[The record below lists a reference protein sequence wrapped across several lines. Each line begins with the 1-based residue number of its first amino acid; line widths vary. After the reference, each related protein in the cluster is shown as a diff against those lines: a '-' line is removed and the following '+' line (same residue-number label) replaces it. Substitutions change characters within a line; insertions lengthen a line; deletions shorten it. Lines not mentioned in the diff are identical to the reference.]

1 MNAIH
6 VLTLGAALLAVPL
19 HAQSAAPT
27 KPATV
32 PMKTMQPMATPSA
45 PPSEDMMAMMM
56 SGGMK
61 AKTDV
66 ASISLSLRESL
77 DLTADQVTRLTTLQ
91 ASSQAEMMRHMVAH
105 TEGMQSAAVITES
118 AVPDLPAY
126 ETALRAAANHM
137 VLEHLA
143 MARADADARAVLTPM
158 QRDRLVLA
166 RRVMKEMHA
175 GMMTEMKAEM
185 MKDGKAKMGAMPPG
199 QPDTRLP

>member
-1 MNAIH
+1 MKAIY
-6 VLTLGAALLAVPL
+6 VLVMGAALLAAPL
-19 HAQSAAPT
+19 YAQSTAVPR
-27 KPATV
+27 KPATM
-32 PMKTMQPMATPSA
+32 PMKKMQPM

-77 DLTADQVTRLTTLQ
+77 DVTADQVARLTALQ
-91 ASSQAEMMRHMVAH
+91 ASSQAEMMQHMAAH
-105 TEGMQSAAVITES
+105 SAGMRSAAVLTE
-118 AVPDLPAY
+118 AAAPDLTAY
-126 ETALRAAANHM
+126 EAALRAAANHM

-143 MARADADARAVLTPM
+143 MARADVEARAVLTPI

-166 RRVMKEMHA
+166 RRVMKEMRA
-175 GMMTEMKAEM
+175 GMMAEM
-185 MKDGKAKMGAMPPG
+185 MKDGKAKMGAMPPA

>member
-1 MNAIH
+1 MKAIH
-6 VLTLGAALLAVPL
+6 VLTLGAALFAVPL
-19 HAQSAAPT
+19 HAQSAGAPR
-27 KPATV
+27 KPATM
-32 PMKTMQPMATPSA
+32 PMKTMQPMA

-77 DLTADQVTRLTTLQ
+77 NLSADQVTRLTMLQ
-91 ASSQAEMMRHMVAH
+91 TSSQAEMMQHMVAH

-118 AVPDLPAY
+118 VAPDLTAY

-175 GMMTEMKAEM
+175 GIMTEMKAEM

>member
-1 MNAIH
+1 MKAIH

-19 HAQSAAPT
+19 HAQSAAPR
-27 KPATV
+27 KPATM
-32 PMKTMQPMATPSA
+32 PMKTMKPMA

-77 DLTADQVTRLTTLQ
+77 DLTPDQVTRLTILQ
-91 ASSQAEMMRHMVAH
+91 TSSQAEMMQHMVAH
-105 TEGMQSAAVITES
+105 TEGMQSAAVMTES
-118 AVPDLPAY
+118 AAPDLTAY

-166 RRVMKEMHA
+166 RRVMKERHA
-175 GMMTEMKAEM
+175 GMMMEMKAEM

>member
-1 MNAIH
+1 MKAIH
-6 VLTLGAALLAVPL
+6 VLTLGAALFAVPL
-19 HAQSAAPT
+19 HAQSAGAPR
-27 KPATV
+27 KPATM
-32 PMKTMQPMATPSA
+32 PMNTMQPMA

-77 DLTADQVTRLTTLQ
+77 DLTADQVTRLTMLQ
-91 ASSQAEMMRHMVAH
+91 TSSQAEMMQHMVAH

-118 AVPDLPAY
+118 AAPDLTAY

>member
-1 MNAIH
+1 MNTLH
-6 VLTLGAALLAVPL
+6 VLTLGAALLAAPL
-19 HAQSAAPT
+19 HAQSTAGR
-27 KPATV
+27 KPATM
-32 PMKTMQPMATPSA
+32 PMKKMQPMA

-66 ASISLSLRESL
+66 ASIGLSVRESL
-77 DLTADQVTRLTTLQ
+77 ELTADQVARLTALQ
-91 ASSQAEMMRHMVAH
+91 ASSQAEKMQHMAAH
-105 TEGMQSAAVITES
+105 TAGMQSAAVLTET
-118 AVPDLPAY
+118 ATPDLMAY
-126 ETALRAAANHM
+126 EAALRAAANHM

-143 MARADADARAVLTPM
+143 MARADVASQAVLTPV

-185 MKDGKAKMGAMPPG
+185 MKDGKAKII
-199 QPDTRLP
+199 